1 MNIAWVCVT
10 DFSRSCFF
18 WCMKNEPGKVL
29 WWTVLISCDNS
40 ELPSLAILHAVLCS
54 KLKILVTSNHSDW
67 VQDSCC
73 QWSYEQDFTNRSRSA
88 MFACSVV
95 VVIFLAF
102 WVYCTQ
108 FKCIQIR
115 NPTQASLQFTV
126 SFFAGTPKYQS
137 QQILS
142 KHSKIP
148 SQATNHNNRCFQNT
162 KFARN
167 WTNVNTWTQCL
178 LQVQTNAPR
187 HTLPLSPSLCV
198 HLSSATNF
206 TYHCC
211 FRE

>member
-1 MNIAWVCVT
+1 MNIVWVCVT

-29 WWTVLISCDNS
+29 RWTVLISCDNS

-54 KLKILVTSNHSDW
+54 KLKILVTSNHSDSSGFMLPVILW
-67 VQDSCC
+67 ARFYKQITC
-73 QWSYEQDFTNRSRSA
+73 SA

-95 VVIFLAF
+95 VIFLVF
-102 WVYCTQ
+102 WVLYCTQ

-115 NPTQASLQFTV
+115 NPTQAYSY

-148 SQATNHNNRCFQNT
+148 SQATTHNNRCFQNT

-167 WTNVNTWTQCL
+167 LTNVNTWTQCL
-178 LQVQTNAPR
+178 LQVQTNAHR